1 MGHDEIVPGFN
12 TFTIYQRFRAL
23 SYKLTGPLKEKRVT
37 PSIISRLAKIKPNYI
52 SCKLLRREIR
62 KKTTKIWTYDQ
73 TVGRKGI
80 F

>member
-37 PSIISRLAKIKPNYI
+37 PSIISRLAKIKSN
-52 SCKLLRREIR
+52 KLGLNWA
-62 KKTTKIWTYDQ
+62 KLSSNWNW
-73 TVGRKGI
+73 GLL
-80 F
+80 